1 MHYKDSYDKIFSV
14 EQILGKKN
22 NLNHKN
28 QDEKS
33 YRTKLITFFSALC
46 LFLSAVEYAIPKPL
60 PFLRLGLANLPV
72 ILSLSILKN
81 REIALVVFFKVVAQ
95 GVISGTLFSYIFLF
109 SAAGSFSSAFVM
121 ILASRLFKS
130 KISAFGISLAGALSN
145 NLAQLCIARLFLFGQ
160 NARYIAPILLI
171 TGFVTG
177 SALGI
182 FTELFKQKSNWL
194 NKLASREAA

>member
-1 MHYKDSYDKIFSV
+1 M
-14 EQILGKKN
+14 E
-22 NLNHKN
+22 KN
-28 QDEKS
+28 QDEEKLKPACTKQKDE
-33 YRTKLITFFSALC
+33 RTRLIAFFSALC
-46 LFLSAVEYAIPKPL
+46 LFLSTIEYALPKPL

-72 ILSLSILKN
+72 ILSLSILKK

-160 NARYIAPILLI
+160 NAKYIAPILLI
-171 TGFVTG
+171 TGLATG

-182 FTELFKQKSNWL
+182 FAEFFKQKSKWL
-194 NKLASREAA
+194 QIIRHLELDSEPAL

>member
-14 EQILGKKN
+14 EKILGEKN
-22 NLNHKN
+22 NLNLKN

-72 ILSLSILKN
+72 ILSLSTLKKQ
-81 REIALVVFFKVVAQ
+81 EIALVVFFKVIAQ

-109 SAAGSFSSAFVM
+109 SAAGSFSSAFMM
-121 ILASRLFKS
+121 ILANSIFRS
-130 KISAFGISLAGALSN
+130 KISSVGISLSGALAN
-145 NLAQLCIARLFLFGQ
+145 NLAQLLVARFILFGQ

-182 FTELFKQKSNWL
+182 FTELFKQKSKWL
-194 NKLASREAA
+194 CKVTKCSQQ